1 MTRSQLTD
9 LEVHPKDVVV
19 PRAYSSPTR
28 SAQALRT
35 RAHVVTA
42 AHDLFLSQ
50 GWMATTMA
58 GVAERAGVARQ
69 TVYLMFESKQALL
82 DVCIDQRLRGSGV
95 DAPVRTQP
103 EYQAI
108 GTGTTAERVTAGARW
123 LAGAHERSAGIQRV
137 LDQAAVTDPAAAARL
152 REREQGRWQEVAFA
166 VGLVL
171 GTKPTREFVDLVW
184 TLASRDVWLKL
195 VEQRGWTPA
204 QWRSWF
210 EGALLAAIGQ
220 YVGAGATS

>member
-1 MTRSQLTD
+1 MARS
-9 LEVHPKDVVV
+9 
-19 PRAYSSPTR
+19 YSSPTR

-35 RAHVVTA
+35 RSEVIA
-42 AHDLFLSQ
+42 AADELFVSQ
-50 GWMATTMA
+50 GWSATTMS

-82 DVCIDQRLRGSGV
+82 DVCIDQRLRGSRGE
-95 DAPVRTQP
+95 APIRTQP
-103 EYQAI
+103 EYQAM
-108 GTGTTAERVTAGARW
+108 GSGTTGERVAAGARW
-123 LAGAHERSAGIQRV
+123 LVGAHERSATIQRV

-166 VGLVL
+166 VGLVI

-195 VEQRGWTPA
+195 VEQRGWTSA
-204 QWRSWF
+204 RWQSWF
-210 EGALLAAIGQ
+210 EGALTAAIGQ
-220 YVGAGATS
+220 YVGAAAMS